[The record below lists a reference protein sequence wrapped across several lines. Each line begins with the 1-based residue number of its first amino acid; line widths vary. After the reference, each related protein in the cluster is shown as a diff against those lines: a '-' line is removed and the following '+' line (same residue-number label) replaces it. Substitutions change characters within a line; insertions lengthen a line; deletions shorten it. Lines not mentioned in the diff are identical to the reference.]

1 MRSDSRQY
9 YMLVLNANHQPLK
22 PFLTLMHF
30 KKDGV
35 FSNKI
40 MHVGIKQ
47 PEKLLRYKETIHLSN
62 YESLGE

>member
-1 MRSDSRQY
+1 
-9 YMLVLNANHQPLK
+9 MLVLNANYQPLK

-47 PEKLLRYKETIHLSN
+47 PEKLLHYKETIHLG
-62 YESLGE
+62 SLQL